1 MPFIIGERNIKFINS
16 ALMHKVVKAIKMSFA
31 SKLKTIG
38 AQTLAP
44 AAFYGAVGIIFL
56 VLLPLADFPPHIG
69 LIGILSLVTAY
80 SILKKRA
87 WAVWLVG
94 ILFAVATTLSLYTL
108 YVIAFTNWIVS
119 ASMIVYAVLTWIITL
134 YMILKRKPQ

>member
-1 MPFIIGERNIKFINS
+1 
-16 ALMHKVVKAIKMSFA
+16 MHKVVKAIKMSFA

-119 ASMIVYAVLTWIITL
+119 ASMIVYAVLTWIVTL

>member
-1 MPFIIGERNIKFINS
+1 
-16 ALMHKVVKAIKMSFA
+16 MHKVVKAIKMSFA
-31 SKLKTIG
+31 SKLKTVG

-87 WAVWLVG
+87 WALWLVG